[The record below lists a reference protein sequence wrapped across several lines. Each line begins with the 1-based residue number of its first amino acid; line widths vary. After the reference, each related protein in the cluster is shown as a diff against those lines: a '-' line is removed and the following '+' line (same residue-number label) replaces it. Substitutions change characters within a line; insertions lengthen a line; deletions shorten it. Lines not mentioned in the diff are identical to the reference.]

1 MSKGNTT
8 SNASAMGYSNAASSA
23 SEKVPGEVRLANA
36 NAMGDASASSDS
48 NASCAVSANAAG
60 KAGVADA
67 LAAHEEDV
75 AGANMADAAVSG
87 GAASVT
93 SSADAE
99 GPSSPTGA
107 SIPGNIARAYEAL
120 DSFWREQ
127 NQLYRDVAAS
137 FGISESAFNI
147 LYAIYLAGEKGIA
160 QRDICMQMCIG
171 KQTVNS
177 SIHKLEREGVVV
189 LKSGLGR
196 RGLLA
201 HLTPVGLELAERT
214 IIPMIEA
221 ELAALREFDDRELEL
236 SLLLGRRYTDALRS
250 HFANIPGVILTLQ
263 NNKTALQDGEAA
275 TRGVKAVSQG
285 DASVPR
291 NDGAAKRG
299 GEGEGAPSGG
309 CLSSPNKKVR

>member
-8 SNASAMGYSNAASSA
+8 
-23 SEKVPGEVRLANA
+23 L
-36 NAMGDASASSDS
+36 DS
-48 NASCAVSANAAG
+48 NEANDTCAPG
-60 KAGVADA
+60 KV
-67 LAAHEEDV
+67 
-75 AGANMADAAVSG
+75 GANMADAAVSS
-87 GAASVT
+87 GAANVA

-99 GPSSPTGA
+99 GPSCPTGA
-107 SIPGNIARAYEAL
+107 SVPGNIARAYEAL

-160 QRDICMQMCIG
+160 QRDICVQMCIG

-189 LKSGLGR
+189 LKSGPGR

-214 IIPMIEA
+214 IVPMIEA

-236 SLLLGRRYTDALRS
+236 ALLLGRRHTDALRS
-250 HFANIPGVILTLQ
+250 HFANIPGVLLTSQ
-263 NNKTALQDGEAA
+263 SSKAALLDGEAA
-275 TRGVKAVSQG
+275 LRGVKAAAQG
-285 DASVPR
+285 DASTPR

-299 GEGEGAPSGG
+299 GEGEGAPSGE

>member
-1 MSKGNTT
+1 M
-8 SNASAMGYSNAASSA
+8 
-23 SEKVPGEVRLANA
+23 
-36 NAMGDASASSDS
+36 
-48 NASCAVSANAAG
+48 CAPG
-60 KAGVADA
+60 KAG
-67 LAAHEEDV
+67 AH
-75 AGANMADAAVSG
+75 MADAAVSG
-87 GAASVT
+87 GAANVT

-107 SIPGNIARAYEAL
+107 SVPGNIARAYEAL

-160 QRDICMQMCIG
+160 QRDICVQMCIG

-177 SIHKLEREGVVV
+177 SIHKLEREGAVV
-189 LKSGLGR
+189 LKSGPGR

-214 IIPMIEA
+214 IVPMIEA

-236 SLLLGRRYTDALRS
+236 ALLLGRRYTNALLS
-250 HFANIPGVILTLQ
+250 HSSQDIPGVHLTLQ
-263 NNKTALQDGEAA
+263 NNKAALLDGEAA
-275 TRGVKAVSQG
+275 LRGVKAAAQG
-285 DASVPR
+285 DASTPR
-291 NDGAAKRG
+291 NDGAVKRG
-299 GEGEGAPSGG
+299 GEGEGAPPGG

>member
-1 MSKGNTT
+1 MRKGNT
-8 SNASAMGYSNAASSA
+8 SSDA
-23 SEKVPGEVRLANA
+23 NEANGTCVPGKV
-36 NAMGDASASSDS
+36 
-48 NASCAVSANAAG
+48 
-60 KAGVADA
+60 
-67 LAAHEEDV
+67 
-75 AGANMADAAVSG
+75 GANMADAAVSS
-87 GAASVT
+87 GAANVA

-99 GPSSPTGA
+99 GPSCPTGA
-107 SIPGNIARAYEAL
+107 SVPGNIARAYEAL

-160 QRDICMQMCIG
+160 QRDICVQMCIG

-189 LKSGLGR
+189 LKSGPGR
-196 RGLLA
+196 RGLLS

-214 IIPMIEA
+214 IVPMIEA
-221 ELAALREFDDRELEL
+221 ELAALREFDDKELEL
-236 SLLLGRRYTDALRS
+236 VLLLGRRYTDALRS
-250 HFANIPGVILTLQ
+250 HFADIPGVLLTSQ
-263 NNKTALQDGEAA
+263 NNKAALLDGEAA
-275 TRGVKAVSQG
+275 LRGVKAAAQG
-285 DASVPR
+285 DASTPR

-299 GEGEGAPSGG
+299 GEGKGASPGG

>member
-1 MSKGNTT
+1 MRKGNTVSDANEANGT
-8 SNASAMGYSNAASSA
+8 CAPG
-23 SEKVPGEVRLANA
+23 KV
-36 NAMGDASASSDS
+36 
-48 NASCAVSANAAG
+48 
-60 KAGVADA
+60 
-67 LAAHEEDV
+67 
-75 AGANMADAAVSG
+75 GANMADAAVSS
-87 GAASVT
+87 GAANVA

-99 GPSSPTGA
+99 GPSCPTGA
-107 SIPGNIARAYEAL
+107 SVPGNIARAYEAL

-137 FGISESAFNI
+137 FGISESAFSI
-147 LYAIYLAGEKGIA
+147 LYAIYLAGESGIS

-189 LKSGLGR
+189 LESGPGR

-214 IIPMIEA
+214 IVPMIEA

-236 SLLLGRRYTDALRS
+236 ALLLGRRYTDALRS
-250 HFANIPGVILTLQ
+250 HFAVIPGVHLTLQ
-263 NNKTALQDGEAA
+263 NNKAALLDGEAA
-275 TRGVKAVSQG
+275 LRGVKAAAQG
-285 DASVPR
+285 DASAPR

-299 GEGEGAPSGG
+299 GEGKSAPPGG
-309 CLSSPNKKVR
+309 CLSFPNKKVR

>member
-1 MSKGNTT
+1 MSKGNTM
-8 SNASAMGYSNAASSA
+8 SDANAMGHSNAASSA
-23 SEKVPGEVRLANA
+23 GANVPSGSNV
-36 NAMGDASASSDS
+36 MG
-48 NASCAVSANAAG
+48 G
-60 KAGVADA
+60 ADA
-67 LAAHEEDV
+67 PGKV
-75 AGANMADAAVSG
+75 GASMADAAVSS
-87 GAASVT
+87 GAANVA

-107 SIPGNIARAYEAL
+107 SVPGNIACAYEAL

-137 FGISESAFNI
+137 FEISESAFNI

-160 QRDICMQMCIG
+160 QRDICVQMCIG

-189 LKSGLGR
+189 LESGPGR

-201 HLTPVGLELAERT
+201 HLTPVGLELAGRT
-214 IIPMIEA
+214 IVPMIEA

-236 SLLLGRRYTDALRS
+236 ALLLGRRYTDALRS
-250 HFANIPGVILTLQ
+250 HFANIPGVLLTSQ
-263 NNKTALQDGEAA
+263 SSKAALLDGEAA
-275 TRGVKAVSQG
+275 LRGVKAAAQG
-285 DASVPR
+285 DASAPR

-299 GEGEGAPSGG
+299 GEGEGAPPGG
-309 CLSSPNKKVR
+309 CLSSPNKKVQ

>member
-1 MSKGNTT
+1 MRKGNT
-8 SNASAMGYSNAASSA
+8 ASDANEANGTCVPGEVGAARANVTPGANTMDNSNAASLA
-23 SEKVPGEVRLANA
+23 GANVPSGSNV
-36 NAMGDASASSDS
+36 MG
-48 NASCAVSANAAG
+48 G
-60 KAGVADA
+60 AGVLD
-67 LAAHEEDV
+67 E
-75 AGANMADAAVSG
+75 AGVNMADAAVSG
-87 GAASVT
+87 GAANVT

-107 SIPGNIARAYEAL
+107 SVPGNIARAYEAF

-189 LKSGLGR
+189 LKSGPGR

-201 HLTPVGLELAERT
+201 HLTLVGLELAERT
-214 IIPMIEA
+214 IVPMIEA

-250 HFANIPGVILTLQ
+250 HFANIPGVRLTSQ
-263 NNKTALQDGEAA
+263 NNKAALQDGEAA
-275 TRGVKAVSQG
+275 LRGVKAAAQG
-285 DASVPR
+285 DASAPR
-291 NDGAAKRG
+291 NDGAAKRDG
-299 GEGEGAPSGG
+299 DGEAAPSSE
-309 CLSSPNKKVR
+309 CLSSPNEKAR

>member
-8 SNASAMGYSNAASSA
+8 LDSKAANDTCVPGEVGAARANVTPGANTMDNSNAASSTGA
-23 SEKVPGEVRLANA
+23 NVPSGSNVMGGAGAPGKV
-36 NAMGDASASSDS
+36 
-48 NASCAVSANAAG
+48 
-60 KAGVADA
+60 
-67 LAAHEEDV
+67 
-75 AGANMADAAVSG
+75 GANMVDAAVSR
-87 GAASVT
+87 GAANVA

-99 GPSSPTGA
+99 GPSSPTGV
-107 SIPGNIARAYEAL
+107 SVPGNIARAYEAL

-137 FGISESAFNI
+137 FGISESAFSI
-147 LYAIYLAGEKGIA
+147 LYAIFLAGEKGIS
-160 QRDICMQMCIG
+160 QRDICVQMCIG

-189 LKSGLGR
+189 LKSGPGR

-214 IIPMIEA
+214 IVPMIEA
-221 ELAALREFDDRELEL
+221 ELAVLREFDDRELEL

-250 HFANIPGVILTLQ
+250 HFADIPGVRLTSQ

-285 DASVPR
+285 DASAPR
-291 NDGAAKRG
+291 NDGTAECCG
-299 GEGEGAPSGG
+299 DGEAAPSSG
-309 CLSSPNKKVR
+309 CLSSPNEKAR

>member
-1 MSKGNTT
+1 MRKGNT
-8 SNASAMGYSNAASSA
+8 ASDANEANGTCAPG
-23 SEKVPGEVRLANA
+23 KV
-36 NAMGDASASSDS
+36 
-48 NASCAVSANAAG
+48 
-60 KAGVADA
+60 
-67 LAAHEEDV
+67 
-75 AGANMADAAVSG
+75 GANMADAAVSG
-87 GAASVT
+87 GAANVT

-107 SIPGNIARAYEAL
+107 SVPGDIARAYEAL

-127 NQLYRDVAAS
+127 NQLYRDVATS
-137 FGISESAFNI
+137 FGIFESAFSI
-147 LYAIYLAGEKGIA
+147 LYAIFLAGEKGIS
-160 QRDICMQMCIG
+160 QRDICVQMCIG

-189 LKSGLGR
+189 LESGPGR

-214 IIPMIEA
+214 IVPMIEA

-236 SLLLGRRYTDALRS
+236 ALLLGRRYTDALRS
-250 HFANIPGVILTLQ
+250 HFADIPGVLLTSQ
-263 NNKTALQDGEAA
+263 SSKAALLDGEAA
-275 TRGVKAVSQG
+275 LRGVKAAAQG
-285 DASVPR
+285 DASAPR

-299 GEGEGAPSGG
+299 GEGKGAPPGG

>member
-1 MSKGNTT
+1 MSKGNT
-8 SNASAMGYSNAASSA
+8 ASDANEANGTCAPG
-23 SEKVPGEVRLANA
+23 KV
-36 NAMGDASASSDS
+36 
-48 NASCAVSANAAG
+48 
-60 KAGVADA
+60 
-67 LAAHEEDV
+67 
-75 AGANMADAAVSG
+75 GANMADAAVSG
-87 GAASVT
+87 GAANVT

-107 SIPGNIARAYEAL
+107 SVPGNIARAYEAL

-189 LKSGLGR
+189 LESGPGR

-214 IIPMIEA
+214 IVPMIEA

-236 SLLLGRRYTDALRS
+236 ALLLGRRYTDALRS
-250 HFANIPGVILTLQ
+250 HFADIPGVLLTSQ
-263 NNKTALQDGEAA
+263 SSKAALLDGEAA
-275 TRGVKAVSQG
+275 LRGVKAAAQG
-285 DASVPR
+285 DASTPSKR
-291 NDGAAKRG
+291 RGCQARRG
-299 GEGEGAPSGG
+299 GRGCAPGRVSF
-309 CLSSPNKKVR
+309 LSE

>member
-1 MSKGNTT
+1 MRKGNTSSDANEANGT
-8 SNASAMGYSNAASSA
+8 CVPGKVGAARANATPGTNTMDNSNAASSA
-23 SEKVPGEVRLANA
+23 GANVPSGSNV
-36 NAMGDASASSDS
+36 MG
-48 NASCAVSANAAG
+48 G
-60 KAGVADA
+60 ADA
-67 LAAHEEDV
+67 PGK
-75 AGANMADAAVSG
+75 AGANMADAAVSS
-87 GAASVT
+87 GAANVA

-99 GPSSPTGA
+99 GPSCPTGA
-107 SIPGNIARAYEAL
+107 SVPGNIARAYEAL

-160 QRDICMQMCIG
+160 QRDICVQMCIG

-189 LKSGLGR
+189 LKSGPGR

-201 HLTPVGLELAERT
+201 HLTPVGLDLAERT
-214 IIPMIEA
+214 IVPMIEA

-250 HFANIPGVILTLQ
+250 HFANIPGVLLTSQ
-263 NNKTALQDGEAA
+263 SSKAALLDGEAA
-275 TRGVKAVSQG
+275 LRGVKAAAQG
-285 DASVPR
+285 DASAPR

-299 GEGEGAPSGG
+299 GEGEGAPSGE

>member
-1 MSKGNTT
+1 MRKGNTSSDANEANGT
-8 SNASAMGYSNAASSA
+8 CVPGKVGAARANATPGTNTMDNSNAASSA
-23 SEKVPGEVRLANA
+23 GANVPSGSNV
-36 NAMGDASASSDS
+36 MG
-48 NASCAVSANAAG
+48 G
-60 KAGVADA
+60 ADA
-67 LAAHEEDV
+67 PGKV
-75 AGANMADAAVSG
+75 GANMADAAVSG
-87 GAASVT
+87 GATSVAN
-93 SSADAE
+93 SADAE

-107 SIPGNIARAYEAL
+107 SVPGNIARAYEAL

-127 NQLYRDVAAS
+127 NQLYRDVATS

-189 LKSGLGR
+189 LESGPGR
-196 RGLLA
+196 RGLLS

-214 IIPMIEA
+214 IVPMIEA

-236 SLLLGRRYTDALRS
+236 VLLLGRRYTDALRS
-250 HFANIPGVILTLQ
+250 HFADIPGVHLTLQ
-263 NNKTALQDGEAA
+263 NNKAALLDGEAA
-275 TRGVKAVSQG
+275 LRGVKAAAQG
-285 DASVPR
+285 DASAPR

-299 GEGEGAPSGG
+299 GEGKGAPPGG

>member
-1 MSKGNTT
+1 MSKGNTM
-8 SNASAMGYSNAASSA
+8 SDANAMGHSNAASSA
-23 SEKVPGEVRLANA
+23 GANVPSGSNV
-36 NAMGDASASSDS
+36 MG
-48 NASCAVSANAAG
+48 G
-60 KAGVADA
+60 ADA
-67 LAAHEEDV
+67 PGKV
-75 AGANMADAAVSG
+75 GANMADAAVSS
-87 GAASVT
+87 GAANVA

-99 GPSSPTGA
+99 GPGSPTGV

-189 LKSGLGR
+189 LKSGPGR

-214 IIPMIEA
+214 IVPMIEA

-236 SLLLGRRYTDALRS
+236 ALLLGWRYTDALRS
-250 HFANIPGVILTLQ
+250 HFADIPGVHLTLQ
-263 NNKTALQDGEAA
+263 NNKAALLDGEAA
-275 TRGVKAVSQG
+275 LRGVKAAAQG
-285 DASVPR
+285 DASAPR

-299 GEGEGAPSGG
+299 GEGEGAPPGG
-309 CLSSPNKKVR
+309 CLSSPNKKVQ

>member
-8 SNASAMGYSNAASSA
+8 LDSNEASAMCA
-23 SEKVPGEVRLANA
+23 PG
-36 NAMGDASASSDS
+36 
-48 NASCAVSANAAG
+48 
-60 KAGVADA
+60 K
-67 LAAHEEDV
+67 
-75 AGANMADAAVSG
+75 AGANMADAAVSS
-87 GAASVT
+87 GAANVA

-99 GPSSPTGA
+99 GPSCPTGA
-107 SIPGNIARAYEAL
+107 SVPGNIARAYEAL

-137 FGISESAFNI
+137 FGISESAFSI
-147 LYAIYLAGEKGIA
+147 LYVIYLAGEKGIA

-189 LKSGLGR
+189 LKSGPGR

-201 HLTPVGLELAERT
+201 HLTPAGRKFAERT
-214 IIPMIEA
+214 VAPMIEA

-250 HFANIPGVILTLQ
+250 HFANIPGVHLTLQ
-263 NNKTALQDGEAA
+263 NSKAALLDGEAA
-275 TRGVKAVSQG
+275 LRGVKAAAQG
-285 DASVPR
+285 DASTPR

-299 GEGEGAPSGG
+299 GEGEGAPSGE

>member
-1 MSKGNTT
+1 MRKGNTSSDANEANGT
-8 SNASAMGYSNAASSA
+8 CVPGKVGAARANATPGTNTMDNSNAASSA
-23 SEKVPGEVRLANA
+23 GANVPSGSNV
-36 NAMGDASASSDS
+36 MG
-48 NASCAVSANAAG
+48 G
-60 KAGVADA
+60 ADA
-67 LAAHEEDV
+67 PGKV
-75 AGANMADAAVSG
+75 GANMADAAVSG
-87 GAASVT
+87 GAANVT

-99 GPSSPTGA
+99 GPSCPTGA
-107 SIPGNIARAYEAL
+107 SVPGNIARAYEAL

-160 QRDICMQMCIG
+160 QRDICVQMCIG

-189 LKSGLGR
+189 LKSGPGR

-214 IIPMIEA
+214 IVPMIEA

-250 HFANIPGVILTLQ
+250 HFANIPGVLLTSQ
-263 NNKTALQDGEAA
+263 SSKAALLDGEAA
-275 TRGVKAVSQG
+275 LRGVKAAAQG
-285 DASVPR
+285 DASAPR

-299 GEGEGAPSGG
+299 GEGEGAPSGE

>member
-1 MSKGNTT
+1 MRKGNT
-8 SNASAMGYSNAASSA
+8 ASDANEANGTCAPG
-23 SEKVPGEVRLANA
+23 KVG
-36 NAMGDASASSDS
+36 
-48 NASCAVSANAAG
+48 
-60 KAGVADA
+60 
-67 LAAHEEDV
+67 AH
-75 AGANMADAAVSG
+75 MADAAVSG
-87 GAASVT
+87 GAANVT

-107 SIPGNIARAYEAL
+107 SVSGNIARAYEAL

-189 LKSGLGR
+189 LESGPGR

-214 IIPMIEA
+214 IVPMIEA

-236 SLLLGRRYTDALRS
+236 ALLLGRRYTDALRS
-250 HFANIPGVILTLQ
+250 HFADIPGVHPTLQ
-263 NNKTALQDGEAA
+263 NNKAALLDGEAA
-275 TRGVKAVSQG
+275 LRGVKAAAQG
-285 DASVPR
+285 ATPAPR
-291 NDGAAKRG
+291 NDRAAERG
-299 GEGEGAPSGG
+299 GEGKGAPSGG
-309 CLSSPNKKVR
+309 CLSAPNKKVR

>member
-1 MSKGNTT
+1 MRKGNTSSDANEANGT
-8 SNASAMGYSNAASSA
+8 CVPGKVGAARANATPGTNTMDNSNAASSA
-23 SEKVPGEVRLANA
+23 GANVPSGSNV
-36 NAMGDASASSDS
+36 MG
-48 NASCAVSANAAG
+48 G
-60 KAGVADA
+60 ADA
-67 LAAHEEDV
+67 PGK
-75 AGANMADAAVSG
+75 AGANMADAAVSS
-87 GAASVT
+87 GAANVA

-99 GPSSPTGA
+99 GPSCPTGA
-107 SIPGNIARAYEAL
+107 SAPGNIARAYEAL

-160 QRDICMQMCIG
+160 QRDICVQMCIG

-189 LKSGLGR
+189 LKSGPGR

-214 IIPMIEA
+214 IVPMIEA

-250 HFANIPGVILTLQ
+250 HFANIPGVLLTSQ
-263 NNKTALQDGEAA
+263 SSKAALLDGEAA
-275 TRGVKAVSQG
+275 LRGVKAAAQG
-285 DASVPR
+285 DASAPR

-299 GEGEGAPSGG
+299 GEGEGAPSGE

>member
-8 SNASAMGYSNAASSA
+8 SSASTMGYSNAASSA
-23 SEKVPGEVRLANA
+23 SEKVPGEVRLAR
-36 NAMGDASASSDS
+36 
-48 NASCAVSANAAG
+48 
-60 KAGVADA
+60 
-67 LAAHEEDV
+67 EEDV
-75 AGANMADAAVSG
+75 AGANIADAAVSG
-87 GAASVT
+87 GATSVA

-99 GPSSPTGA
+99 GPSCPTGA
-107 SIPGNIARAYEAL
+107 SVPGNIARAYEAL

-189 LKSGLGR
+189 LESGPGR

-214 IIPMIEA
+214 IVPMIEA

-236 SLLLGRRYTDALRS
+236 ALLLGRRYTDALRS
-250 HFANIPGVILTLQ
+250 HFADIPGVLLTSQ
-263 NNKTALQDGEAA
+263 SGKAALLDGEAA
-275 TRGVKAVSQG
+275 LRGVKAAAQG
-285 DASVPR
+285 DASAPR

-299 GEGEGAPSGG
+299 GEGEGAPPGG